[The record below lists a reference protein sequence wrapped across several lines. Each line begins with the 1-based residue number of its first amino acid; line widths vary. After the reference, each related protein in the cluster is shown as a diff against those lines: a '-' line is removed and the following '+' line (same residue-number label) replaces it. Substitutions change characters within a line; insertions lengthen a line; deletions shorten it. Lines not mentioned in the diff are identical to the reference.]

1 MLVPFPP
8 IVTPSV
14 LPAAPVRQVFVH
26 YHIMKNAGSTL
37 AAVLDREFGAA
48 AYEVH
53 RTGDAGPIESED
65 LAAFLTATPA
75 ARAVTSRHL
84 QYPVPEIA
92 GMEIFDCCPI
102 RRPLDRLISLYTFVA
117 GDPGQALHPLAAER
131 DVAAFL
137 ELLLNDHPDHVL
149 NVQTVVLAS
158 RSRFV
163 AAGPAERDRAV
174 EAVCRSRVPVL
185 VDRFDESMVVAE
197 YFLGPA
203 FPGLRLHDVAVN
215 VTRAGDAPVAARE
228 EALRASCGEKLMRQ
242 LRAANALDEELC
254 DALSAELDRRIA
266 LIPAFRARLAEFRER
281 CEAARLEEER
291 LEAARL
297 EAEAALAEPVAR

>member
-14 LPAAPVRQVFVH
+14 LPAAPLRRVFIH

-37 AAVLDREFGAA
+37 AAVLDREFGAT
-48 AYEVH
+48 AYDVH
-53 RTGDAGPIESED
+53 RAGDAGMIDADD
-65 LAAFLTATPA
+65 LAAFLAANPA
-75 ARAVTSRHL
+75 ARAVTSHHV

-92 GMEIFDCCPI
+92 RMEIFDCCPL
-102 RRPLDRLISLYTFVA
+102 RRPLDRLVSLYTFAA
-117 GDPGQALHPLAAER
+117 GDPTQALHGLAAER

-137 ELLLNDHPDHVL
+137 EVLLNDHPNHVV

-163 AAGPAERDRAV
+163 AAGPAERDLAIELVR
-174 EAVCRSRVPVL
+174 RSRVPVL
-185 VDRFDESMVVAE
+185 VDRYDESMVVAE

-203 FPGLRLHDVAVN
+203 FPGLRLHYVPVN
-215 VTRAGDAPVAARE
+215 VTRADPAPLAARE
-228 EALRASCGEKLMRQ
+228 EALRARCGEKLMRQ
-242 LRAANALDEELC
+242 VRAANALDEEVC

-266 LIPAFRARLAEFRER
+266 LIPAFGARLTEFRER
-281 CEAARLEEER
+281 CEAAR

-297 EAEAALAEPVAR
+297 EAEAALAEPLAR